1 MKTQP
6 TAHARLKAALR
17 TLVLD
22 HPYFGHLAL
31 GLALR
36 RETLGRTATVATD
49 GEGFYY
55 DEAFVNEHR
64 PEDLVTVFAHEVL
77 HLGLFHHTRR
87 GDRDVERWNDAGD
100 YAINLLLQDAG
111 FQVPSDW
118 LIDPQYRGMTT
129 EQIFDALKSRQ
140 GEPGERPNSTPGE
153 EGTQPTDG
161 EDAPNDSGNGHD
173 APPTANRTRAR
184 SNPGDVWDAAEPAQQ
199 EAEWQVRLKQAAGL
213 AAMMGRVPSHVVTA
227 VEEAA
232 QPRVD
237 WRSILRRFV
246 QQFASSDY
254 SWRRPNRRCVASGVY
269 IPELHGDSMPALVV
283 VADTSGSTRDVL
295 DVFVAE
301 LRSIQEECRP
311 EETILIMADAAVH
324 RVDRFARDEPITCQ
338 FVGMGGT
345 DFRPAFE
352 YIEAEQISPACL
364 IYLTD
369 GHGTYPETP
378 SEFPTLWAIT
388 TPDLQAPWG
397 ETVTIDP
404 TMTS

>member
-1 MKTQP
+1 MRHPARGRADRRGGARQSRQLEGLGAERHRVVQSAVP
-6 TAHARLKAALR
+6 HADRHLPAAVRPDQLHSGLLG
-17 TLVLD
+17 TKITKGFSL
-22 HPYFGHLAL
+22 HEGH
-31 GLALR
+31 
-36 RETLGRTATVATD
+36 E
-49 GEGFYY
+49 
-55 DEAFVNEHR
+55 EAQ
-64 PEDLVTVFAHEVL
+64 
-77 HLGLFHHTRR
+77 HTR
-87 GDRDVERWNDAGD
+87 
-100 YAINLLLQDAG
+100 
-111 FQVPSDW
+111 
-118 LIDPQYRGMTT
+118 
-129 EQIFDALKSRQ
+129 EQS
-140 GEPGERPNSTPGE
+140 
-153 EGTQPTDG
+153 
-161 EDAPNDSGNGHD
+161 
-173 APPTANRTRAR
+173 RAR

-269 IPELHGDSMPALVV
+269 IPELHADSMPALVV